1 MRKTAVRAVALAA
14 VCFLSVFGTCSYAKE
29 ATSEPIQIVV
39 LGDSIAKGYCGANKP
54 ELYCYGQ
61 TVAEEIAQGAGK
73 SYLYQ
78 NYAKNGLATREFN
91 EKVLKGQE
99 VQDSLSGADVILIT
113 MGSNDL
119 LNEFK
124 KTAQEILNTDTK
136 FKSAD
141 EALKEVTEH
150 VKSNPLLVFRII
162 DALGNWDYQEFETQW
177 IEAMDTISSCKK
189 EEAQIVV
196 TNIYNPVKQMELPG
210 TMNQVVEDIIG
221 NMNRILEKRSSEYG
235 YQIADLANS
244 QVTKHV
250 QKDGLHPD
258 QAGQDLIAEIVRNVD
273 DETRV
278 LAAVAVADFDGFE
291 DGDLGFGLELGQPAG
306 AAVAAVAATHDHVI
320 VFLGDLLMA
329 REKVILEG

>member
-141 EALKEVTEH
+141 ER
-150 VKSNPLLVFRII
+150 S
-162 DALGNWDYQEFETQW
+162 
-177 IEAMDTISSCKK
+177 KK
-189 EEAQIVV
+189 
-196 TNIYNPVKQMELPG
+196 
-210 TMNQVVEDIIG
+210 
-221 NMNRILEKRSSEYG
+221 
-235 YQIADLANS
+235 
-244 QVTKHV
+244 
-250 QKDGLHPD
+250 
-258 QAGQDLIAEIVRNVD
+258 
-273 DETRV
+273 
-278 LAAVAVADFDGFE
+278 
-291 DGDLGFGLELGQPAG
+291 
-306 AAVAAVAATHDHVI
+306 
-320 VFLGDLLMA
+320 
-329 REKVILEG
+329 

>member
-150 VKSNPLLVFRII
+150 VKSNPLLIFRII

-177 IEAMDTISSCKK
+177 EELKEKIE
-189 EEAQIVV
+189 
-196 TNIYNPVKQMELPG
+196 G
-210 TMNQVVEDIIG
+210 
-221 NMNRILEKRSSEYG
+221 
-235 YQIADLANS
+235 
-244 QVTKHV
+244 
-250 QKDGLHPD
+250 
-258 QAGQDLIAEIVRNVD
+258 QAY
-273 DETRV
+273 
-278 LAAVAVADFDGFE
+278 
-291 DGDLGFGLELGQPAG
+291 
-306 AAVAAVAATHDHVI
+306 
-320 VFLGDLLMA
+320 
-329 REKVILEG
+329 LEGYCYAIQLLEDSLKKKQVKR

>member
-1 MRKTAVRAVALAA
+1 MVKDEITGREVLRYGGD
-14 VCFLSVFGTCSYAKE
+14 FDDRPSDYEFSGNGIVFADRTEKPAMQEVKYYYGCLLYTSYAKE

-141 EALKEVTEH
+141 EALKEVTAVSYTHLDVYKRQVQGKQHTVWKAE
-150 VKSNPLLVFRII
+150 SWRLV
-162 DALGNWDYQEFETQW
+162 
-177 IEAMDTISSCKK
+177 
-189 EEAQIVV
+189 
-196 TNIYNPVKQMELPG
+196 
-210 TMNQVVEDIIG
+210 
-221 NMNRILEKRSSEYG
+221 
-235 YQIADLANS
+235 
-244 QVTKHV
+244 
-250 QKDGLHPD
+250 
-258 QAGQDLIAEIVRNVD
+258 
-273 DETRV
+273 
-278 LAAVAVADFDGFE
+278 
-291 DGDLGFGLELGQPAG
+291 
-306 AAVAAVAATHDHVI
+306 
-320 VFLGDLLMA
+320 
-329 REKVILEG
+329 